1 MEELIEVVLD
11 LIAPIVGD
19 LLASLPDGWPVARPQ
34 FTTLNLSGSTM
45 SPVDHC
51 KRTPADPCVR

>member
-19 LLASLPDGWPVARPQ
+19 LLASLPTVGQLPGPSSR
-34 FTTLNLSGSTM
+34 L
-45 SPVDHC
+45 
-51 KRTPADPCVR
+51 